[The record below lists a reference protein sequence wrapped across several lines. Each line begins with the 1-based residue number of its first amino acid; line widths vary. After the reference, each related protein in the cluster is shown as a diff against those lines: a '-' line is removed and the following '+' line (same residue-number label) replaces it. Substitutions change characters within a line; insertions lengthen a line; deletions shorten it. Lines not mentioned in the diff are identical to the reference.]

1 MAALFAWQ
9 FAGALPYVGTGEN
22 VLTRFVGGSH
32 FTLGFILF
40 VLVVLRWAWGLA
52 NLARRPPPR
61 GRLGR
66 AAVAGDLLIYAPM
79 MVVPGL
85 PLKRPYGS
93 IKPFR
98 PYGIRSCEG
107 ATRGSPGGRPRRP
120 APSLAH
126 LRAARDGGR
135 PRGYCVPSPGAPA
148 RGRAGADGLRPGVGR
163 CLDPLDE
170 RVRSVATT
178 AR

>member
-1 MAALFAWQ
+1 MATLFAWQ

-32 FTLGFILF
+32 FTLGFTLF

-52 NLARRPPPR
+52 NLVRRPPPR

-107 ATRGSPGGRPRRP
+107 ATRGSPGWSSPATCSIVGSPSRCSRWWTATRVLPSFTRSSGTRTCRRGW
-120 APSLAH
+120 AE
-126 LRAARDGGR
+126 
-135 PRGYCVPSPGAPA
+135 A
-148 RGRAGADGLRPGVGR
+148 RGR
-163 CLDPLDE
+163 PLS
-170 RVRSVATT
+170 RSS
-178 AR
+178 R